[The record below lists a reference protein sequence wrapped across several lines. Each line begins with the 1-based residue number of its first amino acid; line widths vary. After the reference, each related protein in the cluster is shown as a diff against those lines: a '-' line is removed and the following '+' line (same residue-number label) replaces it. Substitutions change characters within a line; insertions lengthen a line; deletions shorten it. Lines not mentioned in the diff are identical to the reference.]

1 MKCSIVIPARYESSR
16 FPGKPLVNILGK
28 SLIQRVWENC
38 CGVMGPEDVYVATD
52 NDEIKDHCE
61 ALGIQVIMTSP
72 ECLTGTDRICEAAA
86 NLDSEVVINV
96 QGDEPLLPSE
106 DIRKVLVACL
116 SDPGNVYCGMCPIQD
131 EEDFRRT
138 SIPKVV
144 AREDGRMLYMS
155 RAGVPTTKD
164 LAFRTGMKQVCVYA
178 FPRDAL
184 QAFGDCDKK
193 GKLEQLEDIELLRYV
208 DLGWE
213 VVMVEL
219 SQTALAVDYPEDV
232 ARVEEVLRKN
242 DE

>member
-1 MKCSIVIPARYESSR
+1 MKCSIIIPARFESSR
-16 FPGKPLVNILGK
+16 FPGKPLVDILGK

-38 CGVMGPEDVYVATD
+38 CCVIGREHAYVATD

-72 ECLTGTDRICEAAA
+72 ECLTETDRICEAVA
-86 NLDSEVVINV
+86 NIDSEVVINV
-96 QGDEPLLPSE
+96 QGDEPLLPSK
-106 DIRKVLVACL
+106 DIRKVIAAYLA
-116 SDPGNVYCGMCPIQD
+116 DPGHVYCGMCPIRD
-131 EEDFRRT
+131 EEEFRKT

-155 RAGVPTTKD
+155 RAGVPTTKE
-164 LAFRTGMKQVCVYA
+164 LAFHTGMKQVCVYA
-178 FPRDAL
+178 FPRNAL

-213 VVMVEL
+213 VMMVEL
-219 SQTALAVDYPEDV
+219 SQTAIAVDYPEDV
-232 ARVEEVLRKN
+232 ARVEEALRN
-242 DE
+242 SEG